1 MSGTSLDGVDAAL
14 VDFSGVRPQVLATDF
29 APFPPE
35 LRHAL
40 LALQSVGYN
49 ELERSALAANQLAQ
63 SYARGVAAVLQRAG
77 LGGDAVRAIGAHGQT
92 VRHRPQAGF
101 TIQLNNPALLAELSG
116 IPVMADFRSRDVA
129 AGGQGAPLAPAFH
142 QAFFAVPGA
151 ARLVLNIGGIANAT
165 LIDADGTVR
174 GFDTGPGN
182 LLMDHW
188 CAQHQGQAYDAD
200 GAWAAGGTVI
210 PQLLDAMLREP
221 FFAAPAPKSTG
232 RDLFNPAWL
241 AHQLAASAAGDS
253 ANPRDIQA
261 TLLELTARSI
271 CDTFHGVG
279 ADAVFV
285 CGGGARNTRLM
296 ERLAELSAPARVDD
310 TGVLGIAPDWVEA
323 VAFAWLAMRLLQ
335 DAPANLPSVTG
346 ARGLRRLGAI
356 YPG

>member
-14 VDFSGVRPQVLATDF
+14 VDFSATQARVLATDF
-29 APFPPE
+29 APFPND
-35 LRHAL
+35 LKIAL
-40 LALQSVGYN
+40 GALQSVGNN
-49 ELERSALAANQLAQ
+49 ELERCALAANQLAHA
-63 SYARGVAAVLQRAG
+63 YAEGVAAVLRSAG
-77 LGGDAVRAIGAHGQT
+77 LASGAVRAIGAHGQT
-92 VRHRPQAGF
+92 VRHRPEAGF
-101 TIQLNNPALLAELSG
+101 TIQLNNPALLAELTG
-116 IPVMADFRSRDVA
+116 IAVAADFRSRDVA

-142 QAFFAVPGA
+142 QAFFSTPGVT
-151 ARLVLNIGGIANAT
+151 RIVLNIGGIANAT
-165 LIDADGTVR
+165 LIDADGAIR

-188 CAQHQGQAYDAD
+188 CAQHQGQAYDAG

-241 AHQLAASAAGDS
+241 AHQLAASAPGDS

-261 TLLELTARSI
+261 TLLELTARSV